1 MRVER
6 TLIALGLV
14 LALAGLIVAYNG
26 YIYVNVDRG
35 PPTMVSGVLTF
46 GFGLV
51 IAALGFAVR
60 ELQAISADAAKVA
73 LLIAKGR
80 RAGYSAESAPH
91 PAGSLQQQP
100 PLAPFEPTPPDF
112 APNDF
117 APSDFAS
124 KDFSKDFETAPGDV
138 AKDQAESGLASL
150 DVKPEKPRR
159 SLLARKPASRPDEQ
173 ATPAARSP
181 LSWMAKPDQAS
192 ETAIK
197 SEDNWLNQ
205 AIAAEADKAAREERE
220 IGHGESGSDRQPAQ
234 PAPKSD
240 VMGHYEA
247 HGAHYTMFADGS
259 IEAETQHGLYRF
271 ANIEELKRFIEGEE
285 SGDATAE
292 R

>member
-35 PPTMVSGVLTF
+35 PPTMVSGVLAF

-80 RAGYSAESAPH
+80 RAGYSAEPARAPV
-91 PAGSLQQQP
+91 GSLQQPP
-100 PLAPFEPTPPDF
+100 PLAPFEPTPTDF

-117 APSDFAS
+117 SS
-124 KDFSKDFETAPGDV
+124 KDFSKDFETAPGDA
-138 AKDQAESGLASL
+138 AKDETDSGLVPP

-159 SLLARKPASRPDEQ
+159 SFLGRKPASRPDEQ
-173 ATPAARSP
+173 ATPAARPMSP
-181 LSWMAKPDQAS
+181 LSWMAKPGQAS
-192 ETAIK
+192 ETEIK
-197 SEDNWLNQ
+197 SEDDWLNQ

-220 IGHGESGSDRQPAQ
+220 IGHDESGNDRQPAQ
-234 PAPKSD
+234 PAPKPD

-271 ANIEELKRFIEGEE
+271 ANIEELKRFIDGED
-285 SGDATAE
+285 SGDATAG